1 MKLNIH
7 LIENTYTKNIS
18 VSGEIETKEETEILL
33 RELDDLSA
41 LEFNITFMGANTLNT
56 EIVEKIG
63 FLRKISKCKI
73 YVFKRFLYLYLQ
85 GLGIKCEYVLK
96 KSLQDKI
103 NNETPI
109 SDSRSLDTD
118 MVNRFL
124 ENIRLKFGYDYT
136 GYQIDSVT
144 RRINITMLREG
155 ISHFE
160 QFEAAVLKEPE
171 IFEQLFLDLSIN
183 TTEFFR
189 DSDVFLTLRSRILT
203 YLCSHSHMKIW
214 CVGCSNGKEPYS
226 LAILLYELGLLDKT
240 YIYATDINPYI
251 IEEAKNGL
259 FSTSDIDKDILNY
272 QKSGGTRNFVDYF
285 DLNDSYMKIK
295 SYLQKNIL
303 FFQHSVIGNG
313 ILNEFQLILCRN
325 VLIYLK
331 PQTQEKVLFTL
342 SKSLDMTGFLVL
354 GKSEGM
360 LLNGGQSFF
369 VKYLANEK
377 IYRLKQSI

>member
-1 MKLNIH
+1 MDLNIH
-7 LIENTYTKNIS
+7 YIQNSYIKNIS
-18 VSGEIETKEETEILL
+18 VIGEIETKEDTERLL
-33 RELDDLSA
+33 RELEASNI
-41 LEFNITFMGANTLNT
+41 LEFNITFIGANTLNT
-56 EIVEKIG
+56 RIVEKISY
-63 FLRKISKCKI
+63 LRKILKCKI
-73 YVFKRFLYLYLQ
+73 YVLKRFLYLYLQ
-85 GLGIKCEYVLK
+85 DLGIKCEYVLK
-96 KSLQDKI
+96 KSLHAKL
-103 NNETPI
+103 NNKTPI
-109 SDSRSLDTD
+109 SELRSLDTD

-136 GYQIDSVT
+136 GYQIDSVI
-144 RRINITMLREG
+144 RRINITMLREN
-155 ISHFE
+155 ISCFE

-183 TTEFFR
+183 TTGFFR
-189 DSDVFLTLRSRILT
+189 DPDVFLMLRNRILT
-203 YLCSHSHMKIW
+203 YLCSYSHIKIW
-214 CVGCSNGKEPYS
+214 CVGCSSGKEPYS
-226 LAILLYELGLLDKT
+226 LAILLYELGLLNKT

-259 FSTSDIDKDILNY
+259 FSTSNIDKDILNY

-295 SYLQKNIL
+295 SHLQKNIL

-325 VLIYLK
+325 VLIYLT

-342 SKSLDMTGFLVL
+342 SKSLDFTGFLVL

-360 LLNGGQSFF
+360 LLNGGHSFF
-369 VKYLANEK
+369 VNYLAKEK